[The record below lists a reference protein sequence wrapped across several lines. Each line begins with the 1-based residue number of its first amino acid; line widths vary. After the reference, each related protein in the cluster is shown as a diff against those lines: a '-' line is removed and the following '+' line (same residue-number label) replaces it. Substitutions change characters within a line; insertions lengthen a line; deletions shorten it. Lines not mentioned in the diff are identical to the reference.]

1 MLHDSG
7 NVLPRALL
15 HMLIYSRKDE
25 MYASANLIIPSRRRH
40 LRRRVYRTETADS
53 CPTRF
58 SSRRRN
64 LRCLPWDENLSIFSR
79 TLFLI
84 QTKTVLFVA
93 SAEKRTVFDS
103 F

>member
-1 MLHDSG
+1 MLHDSD
-7 NVLPRALL
+7 NVLPRTLF

-53 CPTRF
+53 CSTCF

-84 QTKTVLFVA
+84 QTKTVPLLPAQKRELF
-93 SAEKRTVFDS
+93 F
-103 F
+103 

>member
-1 MLHDSG
+1 MLHDVG
-7 NVLPRALL
+7 HVLLRTLL
-15 HMLIYSRKDE
+15 QMLIYSRKDE

-53 CPTRF
+53 CPTCF

-84 QTKTVLFVA
+84 QTKTVLFAA
-93 SAEKRTVFDS
+93 SAEKRTVF
-103 F
+103 

>member
-1 MLHDSG
+1 MLHDVG
-7 NVLPRALL
+7 HVLPRTLL

-25 MYASANLIIPSRRRH
+25 MYASANLVIPSRRHH
-40 LRRRVYRTETADS
+40 LRSRVHRIEITNPCS
-53 CPTRF
+53 TRF
-58 SSRRRN
+58 PSRRRN

-84 QTKTVLFVA
+84 QTKIVLFLRQAVR
-93 SAEKRTVFDS
+93 ERF

>member
-1 MLHDSG
+1 MLHDVG
-7 NVLPRALL
+7 HVLLRTLL
-15 HMLIYSRKDE
+15 QMLIYSRKDE

-58 SSRRRN
+58 PSRRRN
-64 LRCLPWDENLSIFSR
+64 LWCLPWDENLSIFSR

-84 QTKTVLFVA
+84 
-93 SAEKRTVFDS
+93 
-103 F
+103 

>member
-1 MLHDSG
+1 MPHDFG
-7 NVLPRALL
+7 HVLPRTLL
-15 HMLIYSRKDE
+15 QMLIYSRKDE
-25 MYASANLIIPSRRRH
+25 MYASANLVISSRRRH
-40 LRRRVYRTETADS
+40 LRSRVYRNETTDS

-58 SSRRRN
+58 PSHRWD

-84 QTKTVLFVA
+84 QTKTVLCLPG
-93 SAEKRTVFDS
+93 AERERF